1 MQVTFSEAGEADA
14 GAIAAVRAAAAAR
27 LTERFGKGHW
37 SSPATGR
44 GVIRSM
50 QDAKLVVGRAGSD
63 VITVVRLATKKP
75 WAIDTRYFTSC
86 RRPLYLT
93 DMAVAPEWQ
102 GRGVGR
108 LCLEEAIR
116 VARAWPADAVRLDA
130 YDAPAG
136 AGAFYA
142 KCGFSERGR
151 ATYRGTPLVYFE
163 KLLSR

>member
-1 MQVTFSEAGEADA
+1 MLVTFSEAVEADA
-14 GAIAAVRAAAAAR
+14 LAIAAVRTAAADQ
-27 LTERFGKGHW
+27 LTKRFGKGHW
-37 SSPATGR
+37 SSPATDN

-50 QDAKLVVGRAGSD
+50 KHAKLVVGRAGAD
-63 VITVVRLATKKP
+63 VIAALRLATKKP
-75 WAIDTRYFTSC
+75 WAIDAKYFTPC

-102 GRGVGR
+102 GRGIGR
-108 LCLEEAIR
+108 QCLEEALL
-116 VARAWPADAVRLDA
+116 VARAWHADAVRLDA

-151 ATYRGTPLVYFE
+151 TIYRRTPLVYFE
-163 KLLSR
+163 KLL